1 MWVFREIF
9 NVFFIFRYILP
20 VLNLYVVKRSV
31 RCGDMR
37 PAIFRLH
44 ALHFLWGCCP
54 TTNQPHVQH
63 PEIRKSVSFSF

>member
-44 ALHFLWGCCP
+44 ALHFL
-54 TTNQPHVQH
+54 
-63 PEIRKSVSFSF
+63 